1 VSRAGSVSDLPA
13 DALGQH
19 HPPAE
24 GEVRIVS
31 LVPSL
36 TELLVALGLGDC
48 LVGRTGFCIHPREAV
63 RRVPKMGGTKD
74 VKLAAVR
81 AARPTHL
88 VVNIDENRR
97 EDVDALRDAVPHVV
111 VTHPLRPEDNLDLY
125 RLFGALFAARPGVA
139 ERAAQLE
146 QDWRQAF
153 DELQRLAATL
163 PRRRALYLIWRAPWM
178 TVSHDT
184 YIAAVLAA
192 AGIDTVPA
200 TCATRYPEVDWDVLR
215 AEAPQEVLLSS
226 EPYPF
231 RHKHL
236 AEVEALA
243 GCPARLIDGELVSWY
258 GARAIAGL
266 RYLAAERAGGAL

>member
-1 VSRAGSVSDLPA
+1 MTEVPA

-19 HPPAE
+19 HPPA
-24 GEVRIVS
+24 GAGPRIVS

-36 TELLVALGLGDC
+36 TELLVELGLADC
-48 LVGRTGFCIHPREAV
+48 LVGRTGFCTHPRAAL
-63 RRVPKMGGTKD
+63 RGVPKMGGTKD

-111 VTHPLRPEDNLDLY
+111 VTHPLRPADNLDLY

-139 ERAAQLE
+139 QRAAQLE
-146 QDWRQAF
+146 QDWQEAF
-153 DELQRLAATL
+153 DGLCSLAATL

-178 TVSHDT
+178 TVARDT
-184 YIAAVLAA
+184 YISAVLAA
-192 AGIDTVPA
+192 AGIDTLPA
-200 TCATRYPEVDWDVLR
+200 SCAVRYPEVDWDALR
-215 AEAPQEVLLSS
+215 AEAPQQVLLSS
-226 EPYPF
+226 EPFPF
-231 RHKHL
+231 RDKHL
-236 AEVEALA
+236 AEAQALA
-243 GCPARLIDGELVSWY
+243 GCPARRIDGELVSWY

-266 RYLAAERAGGAL
+266 HYLAAERARGTL